1 MPERPR
7 RVGGGT
13 AEGTGVERQTRP
25 ARGGNAEAEA
35 SMLMKE
41 VVRRENLIVLGLV
54 SFLDEH
60 RRLACTA

>member
-1 MPERPR
+1 MPERPW

-25 ARGGNAEAEA
+25 ARGENAEANT

-41 VVRRENLIVLGLV
+41 VVRRESQLGLV
-54 SFLDEH
+54 SLLDEH
-60 RRLACTA
+60 RRLASST